1 MRLLPRAALRARME
15 LRYYKFCNIHFI
27 LLTAELRILLAIK
40 NNEYIFALPSW
51 CPCENSVSLDIVIH
65 GSHLSDNI
73 REILQRLYFFRSI
86 FL

>member
-27 LLTAELRILLAIK
+27 LLTAELCILLAIK
-40 NNEYIFALPSW
+40 NNEYIFALY
-51 CPCENSVSLDIVIH
+51 
-65 GSHLSDNI
+65 HLGVHVRIS
-73 REILQRLYFFRSI
+73 